1 MDIGYIAHLTCHTG
15 QGVKCA
21 YGSYEHT
28 LDLPFFFSQVNVNSG
43 LISMNTVIEGPD
55 ILEYENTKSSNM
67 ESAR

>member
-1 MDIGYIAHLTCHTG
+1 MHMAHMNIRWIYHI
-15 QGVKCA
+15 
-21 YGSYEHT
+21 
-28 LDLPFFFSQVNVNSG
+28 FSQVNVNSG